1 MQWPKATFS
10 SLYRISNTRQL
21 ATVENELYSE
31 YMVRVVRDSMLSMRV
46 SPAIKL
52 ATENVLERL
61 GLNIT
66 EATEMF
72 FRRMIIDQRIPF
84 DVAAI
89 DPATYTKLLLD
100 WEKASRE
107 VEKAYKRRPAGRVL
121 SRSHPKRE

>member
-1 MQWPKATFS
+1 M
-10 SLYRISNTRQL
+10 QL

-31 YMVRVVRDSMLSMRV
+31 HMARVVRNAMLSMRV
-46 SPAIKL
+46 SPAIRL

-100 WEKASRE
+100 WEEASRQ
-107 VEKAYKRRPAGRVL
+107 VEKAYGRRPSRRARVL
-121 SRSHPKRE
+121 ARPKRE